1 MLSQEAKTKR
11 TLIEMAIDT
20 EMTLMVIGKDE
31 NMKKESVVAVDLKTI
46 MEIKGTSLGSQDL
59 AEVNGK
65 KHHTGVVS
73 LQEMKV
79 TLQDTSLRV

>member
-1 MLSQEAKTKR
+1 MLSQGSKRER
-11 TLIEMAIDT
+11 TLTEMAIDT
-20 EMTLMVIGKDE
+20 EMTVMVIGKDE

-46 MEIKGTSLGSQDL
+46 MEIKGMNLGSQDL
-59 AEVNGK
+59 AEMNGK
-65 KHHTGVVS
+65 KRHTGAVS

>member
-1 MLSQEAKTKR
+1 MLSQGSKRER

-46 MEIKGTSLGSQDL
+46 MEIKGMSLGSQDL

-65 KHHTGVVS
+65 KRHTGVVS